1 MELVRH
7 KMLYGRDDC
16 GCVFGD
22 PIDNWH
28 DNRAQVP
35 NNTRTFYGF
44 HLEAGN
50 VVRASFR
57 DSDFS
62 LTKTVLLVVV
72 LHIPGG
78 VGERAL
84 PYLQ

>member
-1 MELVRH
+1 MVA
-7 KMLYGRDDC
+7 MIC

-28 DNRAQVP
+28 DNRAQAP
-35 NNTRTFYGF
+35 NNTRTFSGF

-50 VVRASFR
+50 VVRTSLGG
-57 DSDFS
+57 SDFS
-62 LTKTVLLVVV
+62 LTKTVLFVVV
-72 LHIPGG
+72 LYTPGG

>member
-1 MELVRH
+1 MVA
-7 KMLYGRDDC
+7 MIC

-28 DNRAQVP
+28 DNRAQAP
-35 NNTRTFYGF
+35 NNTRTFSGF

-50 VVRASFR
+50 MVRASFGG
-57 DSDFS
+57 SDFS
-62 LTKTVLLVVV
+62 LIKIVLFVIV
-72 LHIPGG
+72 LHTPGG

>member
-7 KMLYGRDDC
+7 KMLHGRDDLRL
-16 GCVFGD
+16 VFDD

-28 DNRAQVP
+28 DNRAQAP
-35 NNTRTFYGF
+35 NNTRTFSGF

-50 VVRASFR
+50 VVRTSFGGS
-57 DSDFS
+57 DSS
-62 LTKTVLLVVV
+62 LTKTVLFVVV
-72 LHIPGG
+72 LNTPG